1 MVPNRPLSITILIVL
16 VCSTLAWAQDVAP
29 TPPEKSAKCPVCGMF
44 VARYP
49 DWISQV
55 AFSDGTSDYF
65 DGAKDMFKYLF
76 DLDQY
81 RPDKRE
87 AEIAAIYTTEYY
99 DMQAIDARTA
109 YFVVGSDV
117 YGPMGHE
124 LIPFKSRG
132 DAQAFL
138 TDHQGKQVL
147 TFPEVTPYVIRRLD
161 P

>member
-1 MVPNRPLSITILIVL
+1 MNRIQTTVFLSIVLIG
-16 VCSTLAWAQDVAP
+16 STLAWSQDIAP
-29 TPPEKSAKCPVCGMF
+29 TPPDKKAKCPVCGMF

-49 DWISQV
+49 DWVAQV
-55 AFSDGTSDYF
+55 AIADGTTDYF

-76 DLDQY
+76 NLGQY
-81 RPDKRE
+81 RPGKTKTD
-87 AEIAAIYTTEYY
+87 IASIFVTEYY
-99 DMQAIDARTA
+99 DMQAIDARQA
-109 YFVVGSDV
+109 FFVVGSDV

-124 LIPFKSRG
+124 LIPFHTRS

-138 TDHQGKQVL
+138 TDHKGKQVL